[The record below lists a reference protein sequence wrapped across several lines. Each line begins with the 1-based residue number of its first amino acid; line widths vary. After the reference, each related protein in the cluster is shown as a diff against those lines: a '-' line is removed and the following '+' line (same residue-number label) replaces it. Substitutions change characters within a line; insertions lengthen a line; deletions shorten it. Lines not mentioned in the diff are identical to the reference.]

1 MSILDPAIRLVGRLS
16 FRNKMHV
23 TAIAFGVPLIV
34 ALGVILSGL
43 NARVSAV
50 GAERDALA
58 VQLPALTLLVDTHQY
73 LAASQAQREG
83 AQQLDNVVQARRK
96 KAAADWREL
105 ESALAEHGGRTA
117 ADSAWQTAWKKDFDQ
132 VEKADGDTLAEL
144 HSQLRSTLRGEL
156 DKRNESAGL
165 LVDGEMSS
173 SRLLDILT
181 AQLPQLIDN
190 AGQAARL
197 GAVVLV
203 NQRVKSSRRTELTL
217 LRGNFNA
224 LVQWSM
230 DGLQKVAREHP
241 ELAADLDDASSRLN
255 TAYLPIQEAMTTK
268 ILDTADFDMT
278 PEAYLELTATALNES
293 LTVARTLAQDTD
305 HLLAARESLLQAQRN
320 GVLLAMLAMLALVIG
335 GFVAAYIS
343 IMRGLNGL
351 SAAVNTMAE
360 GDLSARVEITTNDEI
375 GAVGTQ
381 FNLMVESLAQRTALL
396 REKTSDIQTMLRH
409 LPQGILTIV
418 AGGAIHSEYSDY
430 LETIFETKHVGE
442 RPAIDFIFGDGS
454 LGADGLAQ
462 VEATLFA
469 CLGED
474 RINFDF
480 NSHLLAGE
488 FSKTMADGRVKYLE
502 LSWSPICDD
511 NDTVEKIMVCVRDVS
526 QLRQLEAEAEQQKR
540 ELQMIGQ
547 ILAVSQEKFDEFAS
561 SARRFIA
568 HNESLLQAADG
579 TSAATADFAAQL
591 FRNMHTIK
599 GNARTYGLLQL
610 THVVHLAEQA
620 YDDLRQGGAF
630 DRDQLLEQLQEVTRS
645 VDEYTVLNT
654 DKLGRKGPGRRGSAE
669 KYVMVERAQVD
680 KLVADVRQIASQQAS
695 RPERLVPALQQLRLD
710 LQKLGCETIETI
722 LEGVFA
728 SLPSLAKELAK
739 EPPRIKVSDHGIV
752 LRNQIADLLRNVF
765 MHLYR
770 NSLDHG
776 IEAVAERFLTGK
788 HPSGT
793 IALDLT
799 LTGEQL
805 VMRLGDDGRGLAL
818 SRIRQRA
825 IERGLLAESDK
836 ANDAAVAQLI
846 FAAGFST
853 ASVVSE
859 VSGRG
864 VGMDAVQSFVKREG
878 GQISIAFCDDHVGAD
893 FRAFETVVVLPA
905 KFAVATAAIA
915 APAVT
920 PPAAAA
926 AHEKHEQHELADELR
941 AIVGGLAGPGQLA
954 AI

>member
-16 FRNKMHV
+16 FRHKMHA
-23 TAIAFGVPLIV
+23 TALVFGVPLIV

-43 NARVSAV
+43 DARVTAV
-50 GAERDALA
+50 GAEREALA
-58 VQLPALTLLVDTHQY
+58 VQLPALTLLADVHQY

-83 AQQLDNVVQARRK
+83 AQQQGDAVRVRRA

-105 ESALAEHGGRTA
+105 KSALSADGRWQA
-117 ADSAWQTAWKKDFDQ
+117 AWQSDFDR
-132 VEKADGDTLAEL
+132 VDNADVDALAEL
-144 HSQLRSTLRGEL
+144 HAQLRSTLRGEL

-165 LVDGEMSS
+165 SVDGQMST

-197 GAVVLV
+197 GAAVLV

-241 ELAADLDDASSRLN
+241 ELAAELDDASSRLN

-268 ILDTADFDMT
+268 ILDTADFDMS
-278 PEAYLELTATALNES
+278 PEAFLELTATALDQS
-293 LTVARTLAQDTD
+293 LAVARTLAQNTD
-305 HLLAARESLLQAQRN
+305 RLLAARESLLQAQRN
-320 GVLLAMLAMLALVIG
+320 GVLAAMLAMLALVIA

-360 GDLSARVEITTNDEI
+360 GDLSARVEVTTNDEI
-375 GAVGTQ
+375 GTVGTQ
-381 FNLMVESLAQRTALL
+381 FNRMVESLAQRTALL
-396 REKTSDIQTMLRH
+396 REKTNDIQTMLQH

-418 AGGAIHSEYSDY
+418 AGGAIHPEYSDY
-430 LETIFETKHVGE
+430 LETIFETKDVGE
-442 RPAIDFIFGDGS
+442 RPAIDFIFAGAS
-454 LGADGLAQ
+454 LGADALAQ
-462 VEATLFA
+462 VEATVFA

-488 FSKTMADGRVKYLE
+488 FSKTMADGRVKHLE
-502 LSWSPICDD
+502 LSWSPICDE
-511 NDTVEKIMVCVRDVS
+511 NGTVVKIMVCVRDVS
-526 QLRQLEAEAEQQKR
+526 ALRLLEAEAEQQKR

-547 ILAVSQEKFDEFAS
+547 LLAISQEKFAEFATG
-561 SARRFIA
+561 ARRFIA
-568 HNESLLQAADG
+568 QNEALLQAAAG
-579 TSAATADFAAQL
+579 GSTELAAQL

-620 YDDLRQGGAF
+620 YDELRRGGAF
-630 DRDQLLEQLQEVTRS
+630 DRDRLLAELQEVATS
-645 VDEYTVLNT
+645 VDEYSTLND
-654 DKLGRKGPGRRGSAE
+654 DKLGRKGPGRRGSAD
-669 KYVMVERAQVD
+669 KYLMVERTQVD
-680 KLVADVRQIASQQAS
+680 KLVADLGRIVCQQPA
-695 RPERLVPALQQLRLD
+695 RPEWLAPALQQLKLD
-710 LQKLGCETIETI
+710 LQRLGCETIESI
-722 LEGVFA
+722 LDNVFA
-728 SLPSLAKELAK
+728 SLPSLARELGKET
-739 EPPRIKVSDHGIV
+739 PRLTVADHGIF
-752 LRNQIADLLRNVF
+752 LRNQIADMLRNVC

-776 IEAVAERFLTGK
+776 IEDVADRFLAGK
-788 HPSGT
+788 HPAGT
-793 IALDLT
+793 IALDLA
-799 LTGEQL
+799 LSGDQL
-805 VMRLGDDGRGLAL
+805 VLRLADDGRGLAL
-818 SRIRQRA
+818 GAIRRKA
-825 IERGLLAESDK
+825 VEKGLLAEGAEASDE
-836 ANDAAVAQLI
+836 AIAQLI

-853 ASVVSE
+853 ASAVSE

-864 VGMDAVQSFVKREG
+864 VGMDAVRSFVKREG
-878 GQISIAFCDDHVGAD
+878 GEISIVFCDENVGAD
-893 FRAFETVVVLPA
+893 FRAFATVIALPA
-905 KFAVATAAIA
+905 KFSVGTTPSSTPAAN
-915 APAVT
+915 
-920 PPAAAA
+920 PPAAAHPQHA
-926 AHEKHEQHELADELR
+926 PHERADGLR
-941 AIVGGLAGPGQLA
+941 AIVTGLVRPANLA

>member
-16 FRNKMHV
+16 FRNKMHA
-23 TAIAFGVPLIV
+23 TALVFGVPLIV

-58 VQLPALTLLVDTHQY
+58 VQLPALTLLADIHRY

-83 AQQLDNVVQARRK
+83 AQQLEDVVAARRD
-96 KAAADWREL
+96 KAAADWRAL
-105 ESALAEHGGRTA
+105 ESALAGDGRWLA
-117 ADSAWQTAWKKDFDQ
+117 AWKKDFDQ
-132 VEKADGDTLAEL
+132 VDNADADALAEL
-144 HSQLRSTLRGEL
+144 HAQLRSTLRGEL

-165 LVDGEMSS
+165 LVDGQMAT

-230 DGLQKVAREHP
+230 DSLQKVAREHP

-255 TAYLPIQEAMTTK
+255 TAFLPIQEAMTTK

-278 PEAYLELTATALNES
+278 PAAYLELTATALDES
-293 LTVARTLAQDTD
+293 LAVARTLAQDTD
-305 HLLAARESLLQAQRN
+305 RLLAARESALQTQRN
-320 GVLLAMLAMLALVIG
+320 GVLLAMLAMLALVLG

-351 SAAVNTMAE
+351 SAAVNTMAQ
-360 GDLSARVEITTNDEI
+360 GDLRARVEITSDDEI
-375 GAVGTQ
+375 GAVGAQ
-381 FNLMVESLAQRTALL
+381 FNRMVESLAQRTALL
-396 REKTSDIQTMLRH
+396 REKTNDIQTMLRH

-418 AGGAIHSEYSDY
+418 AGGAIHPEYSDY
-430 LETIFETKHVGE
+430 LETIFETKHVGA
-442 RPAIDFIFGDGS
+442 RPAIDFIFAGGD
-454 LGADGLAQ
+454 LGADALAQ

-469 CLGED
+469 CLGDD

-480 NSHLLAGE
+480 NAHLLAGE
-488 FSKTMADGRVKYLE
+488 FSKTMADGRVKQLE
-502 LSWSPICDD
+502 LSWSPICDE
-511 NDTVEKIMVCVRDVS
+511 NGTVDKIMVCVRDVS
-526 QLRQLEAEAEQQKR
+526 ALRQLEAEAEQQKR

-547 ILAVSQEKFDEFAS
+547 LLAISQEKFDEFATG
-561 SARRFIA
+561 ARRFIA
-568 HNESLLQAADG
+568 QNEALLQSADG
-579 TSAATADFAAQL
+579 ASPELAAQL
-591 FRNMHTIK
+591 FRNMHTVK

-620 YDDLRQGGAF
+620 YDALRHGGAF
-630 DRDQLLEQLQEVTRS
+630 DRDQLQRALREVAAS
-645 VDEYTVLNT
+645 VDEYATLNS
-654 DKLGRKGPGRRGSAE
+654 DKLGRKGPGRRGSAD
-669 KYVMVERAQVD
+669 KYVLVERTQVD
-680 KLVADVRQIASQQAS
+680 QLLAELRRIASQPAV
-695 RPERLVPALQQLRLD
+695 RPEQLGALGLG
-710 LQKLGCETIETI
+710 LQKLGCESIETI
-722 LEGVFA
+722 LAGVFA
-728 SLPSLAKELAK
+728 SLPSLADELGK
-739 EPPRIKVSDHGIV
+739 EPPRLKVADHGIV
-752 LRNQIADLLRNVF
+752 LRNPVADLLRNAC

-776 IEAVAERFLTGK
+776 IEPVAERFLAGK

-793 IALDLT
+793 IALELA
-799 LTGEQL
+799 LAGE
-805 VMRLGDDGRGLAL
+805 RLLLRLADDGRGLAL
-818 SRIRQRA
+818 GAIRRKA
-825 IERGLLAESDK
+825 VERGLLAEGAEASDETL
-836 ANDAAVAQLI
+836 AQLI

-853 ASVVSE
+853 ASAVSE

-864 VGMDAVQSFVKREG
+864 VGMDAVRDFIKREG
-878 GQISIAFCDDHVGAD
+878 GEISIVFCDENVGAD
-893 FRAFETVVVLPA
+893 FRAFATVIALPA
-905 KFAVATAAIA
+905 KFAVATSAIGAPTAA
-915 APAVT
+915 APA
-920 PPAAAA
+920 PHA
-926 AHEKHEQHELADELR
+926 QHERAGELR
-941 AIVGGLAGPGQLA
+941 AIVGGLLGPGQLA
-954 AI
+954 AV